1 MLQQTKNFIFLHFL
15 LKHKVHLSEIAR
27 SFKEDITLNLKTVH
41 NQLSAIFNHAVCYY
55 DLRSNPAAKAGNMGR
70 DENKEMLFWIAA
82 RVWGGAVTGSGIWWG
97 CRGLGWMD
105 WRIMDCLKA
114 EISKKHDTALLDAS
128 ISAYRD

>member
-82 RVWGGAVTGSGIWWG
+82 RVGVGGDRKWHLVGLP
-97 CRGLGWMD
+97 GLGLD
-105 WRIMDCLKA
+105 GLEDYGLSESGNLKKA
-114 EISKKHDTALLDAS
+114 
-128 ISAYRD
+128 

>member
-82 RVWGGAVTGSGIWWG
+82 RVWGGGGDRKWHLVGLP
-97 CRGLGWMD
+97 GLGLD
-105 WRIMDCLKA
+105 GLEDYGLSESGNLKKA
-114 EISKKHDTALLDAS
+114 
-128 ISAYRD
+128 